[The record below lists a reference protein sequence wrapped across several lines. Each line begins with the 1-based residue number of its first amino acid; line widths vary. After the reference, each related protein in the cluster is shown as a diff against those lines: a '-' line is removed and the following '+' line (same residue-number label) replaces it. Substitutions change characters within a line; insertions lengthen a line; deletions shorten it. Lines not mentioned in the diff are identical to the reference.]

1 MKILLFLLLF
11 LVLLN
16 LKRIFVTMIV
26 VLGVLFLQIRLFCN
40 FIYCCIF
47 NKKSEIEEINDIFY
61 NAQAEVNIETCFLL
75 YLKEYKEKLDN
86 CIFNEYLLNDL
97 MLSYEKHK
105 DDIEN
110 NPNFWNSDNKVNKV
124 AVKQMLVSVIAN
136 GAAAKLET
144 GQFHIYRGVLDN
156 TGKELLKI
164 YDFFMNE
171 MLNLNMFDEDTKK
184 PIDKKWIE
192 QNRKIL
198 LQNVRGVG

>member
-1 MKILLFLLLF
+1 
-11 LVLLN
+11 
-16 LKRIFVTMIV
+16 MIV

-86 CIFNEYLLNDL
+86 CIFN
-97 MLSYEKHK
+97 
-105 DDIEN
+105 
-110 NPNFWNSDNKVNKV
+110 
-124 AVKQMLVSVIAN
+124 
-136 GAAAKLET
+136 AKLET
-144 GQFHIYRGVLDN
+144 GQFHIYRGGLDN